1 MYGKISRTWHIPLP
15 IRKRVRIFTREEKR
29 RWSVALPTPKNYTVS
44 VIAACGGFLRLPSS
58 ACLLPPCRIWR
69 RSPTYAG
76 GIPPI
81 SSRFSSFL
89 AKNKAYLVSEI
100 GFVSSLN
107 HPIGWFFFL
116 AEREGFEPSCA
127 CAQTDFESVRQL
139 GSYRTMLPQ
148 SRHILEVVFQLL
160 NASAALSS
168 LLEFWRES
176 QTRWRYYSTKT
187 PENQGVL
194 RK

>member
-1 MYGKISRTWHIPLP
+1 MIFARRFGFCLLLCRAKIFGHRSQNNAPCSFVHCVRTPLSP
-15 IRKRVRIFTREEKR
+15 PFRKRK
-29 RWSVALPTPKNYTVS
+29 
-44 VIAACGGFLRLPSS
+44 
-58 ACLLPPCRIWR
+58 
-69 RSPTYAG
+69 
-76 GIPPI
+76 
-81 SSRFSSFL
+81 
-89 AKNKAYLVSEI
+89 
-100 GFVSSLN
+100 N

-148 SRHILEVVFQLL
+148 SRLILVVVLQLI
-160 NASAALSS
+160 NASAIVSS

-176 QTRWRYYSTKT
+176 LTHWRYYSTKT

>member
-1 MYGKISRTWHIPLP
+1 MYSLKDTYKFLFIDEIIIPQN
-15 IRKRVRIFTREEKR
+15 
-29 RWSVALPTPKNYTVS
+29 SKNRNPF
-44 VIAACGGFLRLPSS
+44 IKDCGL
-58 ACLLPPCRIWR
+58 
-69 RSPTYAG
+69 
-76 GIPPI
+76 
-81 SSRFSSFL
+81 
-89 AKNKAYLVSEI
+89 
-100 GFVSSLN
+100 
-107 HPIGWFFFL
+107 L

-148 SRHILEVVFQLL
+148 SRLILVVVLQLI
-160 NASAALSS
+160 NASAIVSS

-176 QTRWRYYSTKT
+176 LTHWRYYSTKT

>member
-1 MYGKISRTWHIPLP
+1 MRMPL
-15 IRKRVRIFTREEKR
+15 V
-29 RWSVALPTPKNYTVS
+29 
-44 VIAACGGFLRLPSS
+44 
-58 ACLLPPCRIWR
+58 
-69 RSPTYAG
+69 
-76 GIPPI
+76 
-81 SSRFSSFL
+81 
-89 AKNKAYLVSEI
+89 
-100 GFVSSLN
+100 
-107 HPIGWFFFL
+107 FL

-127 CAQTDFESVRQL
+127 LAQTDFESVRQL

-160 NASAALSS
+160 NASAMMSS